1 MNAQEAPGTNE
12 SLEEGTRVGRY
23 VVLRDTS
30 GNLHAVSAGSVA
42 ALCEADD
49 GTILLLPGGRMIAL
63 PQSLCIVLAWF
74 ETRG

>member
-1 MNAQEAPGTNE
+1 
-12 SLEEGTRVGRY
+12 LEEGTRVGRY

-30 GNLHAVSAGSVA
+30 GTLHAVSSAAVS

-63 PQSLCIVLAWF
+63 AQSLRIVLAWF

>member
-1 MNAQEAPGTNE
+1 MNVLRVSEGND
-12 SLEEGTRVGRY
+12 SLEAGTRFGRY

-30 GNLHAVSAGSVA
+30 GTLHAVSAGSVA